1 MTYTTSTGTSAASS
15 ETAVRHPAPAGDEAA
30 SPELPL
36 ERSRFSNWLASFGLG
51 ETIPLLRPL
60 KSPRTGR

>member
-1 MTYTTSTGTSAASS
+1 MTHSTSAAPLGAG
-15 ETAVRHPAPAGDEAA
+15 ETSAEGATALPDGGA

-51 ETIPLLRPL
+51 DTTIPLLRPL
-60 KSPRTGR
+60 KTPRGGR